1 MRTIIRINARSNEIR
16 FEEASDALNRICGR
30 QFLAHILN
38 SEVDPT
44 CEALGRRN
52 KFIITHGWFSDTNL
66 STAGKISIGGK
77 SPLTGGI
84 KEANTGGFFG
94 RRLSRLGIKAIIFE
108 DTPVEKD
115 SPKVLFIDSNGASL
129 VDAPELQHLL
139 VMDTITALRK
149 KFGSNIGI
157 LCIGPAGERLFHGAG
172 VACPDDHDVQ
182 IRYAARGGLGAL
194 MGSKGIKA
202 VVLQADKTL
211 PSEIADPELLKATIK
226 EVNNLLA
233 VDPKSRN
240 RKLYG
245 TLDIMDVAN
254 RLGILPTRNFSA
266 GYFEAANEMTGPKFH
281 DLVAKRGGAGRSGTP
296 CVPGCT
302 IQCSNVMP
310 DANGNKIVASLQYE
324 SLSLL
329 GPNLGIADLDAIG
342 ELNALCND
350 VGVDTIETGAAIGVA
365 MEAGVIEFGDVEGAK
380 DLVRQ
385 IGQGT
390 PLGRI
395 IGNGADF
402 TGQAYGIRRVP
413 TAKGQ
418 AMPAYDPRALKGN
431 GVLYATSTMGA
442 DHTAGNAFETNK
454 TTNPLGKENQVL
466 NSRNL
471 QIRAALLDSMG
482 VCIFIRPAFV
492 KNPQLL
498 VDLFKA
504 KFGWEMTYPEI
515 RQMGADILEQE
526 REFNEKAGVSER
538 FRRLPEFMRDEP
550 LPPNNTVFDISQE
563 ELESVWIQPIRTDM
577 F

>member
-1 MRTIIRINARSNEIR
+1 VRTILRVNTRTNEIKA
-16 FEEASDALNRICGR
+16 EQASDVVNRICGR

-38 SEVDPT
+38 TEVEPT
-44 CEALGRRN
+44 CEPLGRWN

-84 KEANTGGFFG
+84 KEANTGGYFG
-94 RRLSRLGIKAIIFE
+94 RRLSKLGIKAVIFE
-108 DTPVEKD
+108 DTPAKKD
-115 SPKVLFIDSNGASL
+115 STNILFINSSGATL
-129 VDAPELQHLL
+129 LEAPELKHLL
-139 VMDTITALRK
+139 VMETITALRA
-149 KFGSNIGI
+149 KFGTNIGI

-194 MGSKGIKA
+194 LGSKGIKA
-202 VVLQADKTL
+202 VVVQADKAV
-211 PSEIADPELLKATIK
+211 PAEIADPELLKATIK
-226 EVNNLLA
+226 EVNNLLEI
-233 VDPKSRN
+233 DPKSKN

-254 RLGILPTRNFSA
+254 HLGMLPTRNFSE

-281 DLVAKRGGAGRSGTP
+281 DLVASRGGVGRSGTP

-310 DANGNKIVASLQYE
+310 DINGNKIVASLQYE

-329 GPNLGIADLDAIG
+329 GPNLGIADLDSIG
-342 ELNALCND
+342 ELNALCNE

-365 MEAGVIEFGDVEGAK
+365 MEAGVIEFGDAEGAK

-402 TGQAYGIRRVP
+402 TGLAYGVQRVP

-442 DHTAGNAFETNK
+442 DHTSGNAFETNK

-492 KNPQLL
+492 KNTQLL

-504 KFGWEMTYPEI
+504 RFGWEMTYPEI

-526 REFNEKAGVSER
+526 RAFNEKAGVSER
-538 FRRLPEFMRDEP
+538 FQRLPEFMRDEP

-563 ELESVWIQPIRTDM
+563 ELESVWTQPIRTDM